1 MLCCHADDG
10 SNTVDVHVEGN
21 RDVWS
26 VYTVEAIQVVGKL
39 AEHVL
44 RAEATATRRAT
55 PQETRLKLG
64 VGYLGH
70 RPER

>member
-1 MLCCHADDG
+1 M
-10 SNTVDVHVEGN
+10 
-21 RDVWS
+21 
-26 VYTVEAIQVVGKL
+26 EAIQVVAKL

-44 RAEATATRRAT
+44 RAEATAIWGPT